1 MPSPASFG
9 AIAERLNPL
18 RLVELSAQQQLRH
31 DGGDVEILDIKD
43 TTIYCRLLGA
53 CQGCANSNQT
63 LCMMV
68 EQTLKDMVDE
78 RIRVIGA

>member
-1 MPSPASFG
+1 
-9 AIAERLNPL
+9 
-18 RLVELSAQQQLRH
+18 
-31 DGGDVEILDIKD
+31 VEIVDIKD
-43 TTIYCRLLGA
+43 TMVYCRLLGA

-78 RIRVIGA
+78 RIRVIGV